1 MGNVNSWHV
10 ALSLTFVVGFLMTV
24 VIEAWRNTGMVP
36 VGHSIRFAASRIPW
50 ASSGSTES
58 TIRRHAAS
66 HDRSFIPY
74 DDAPAARPAAH
85 SHHGSWVIATA
96 AFLLIAFRQTD
107 VFPTYPWSQSSTFH
121 SGRRRLPVASHPR
134 DGTAVLVSHWRAR
147 ARPVHLRIGRPIRLR
162 RPDER
167 PTIAPDLEQLVIVE
181 MLLIVVVLFCFS
193 VIHDYGGLTRV
204 IKGLIAGAV
213 VSAAIAL
220 LGSVTGSADTRIRIP
235 GLVNQVPLNFSADD
249 LVRQGMVRGQG
260 SASHPLELACI
271 LSVIFPLALGLVLS
285 LRAAGK
291 RWWPWAAA
299 TGIILGGTAVTLSRS
314 GVVGVVV
321 AFAVMAGFWPI
332 RRTLTVLAGIG
343 CLAMVGSS
351 SGVSG

>member
-1 MGNVNSWHV
+1 MGSVQFTSERQRSVGPRRSRSPARERARPSRSGRSFRAVMGNVNSWHV

-74 DDAPAARPAAH
+74 DDAPAAHPAAH

-107 VFPTYPWSQSSTFH
+107 VLPYVPLGLSPSTFH

-162 RPDER
+162 RPDD
-167 PTIAPDLEQLVIVE
+167 AAD
-181 MLLIVVVLFCFS
+181 
-193 VIHDYGGLTRV
+193 H
-204 IKGLIAGAV
+204 
-213 VSAAIAL
+213 SA
-220 LGSVTGSADTRIRIP
+220 
-235 GLVNQVPLNFSADD
+235 
-249 LVRQGMVRGQG
+249 
-260 SASHPLELACI
+260 
-271 LSVIFPLALGLVLS
+271 
-285 LRAAGK
+285 
-291 RWWPWAAA
+291 
-299 TGIILGGTAVTLSRS
+299 
-314 GVVGVVV
+314 
-321 AFAVMAGFWPI
+321 
-332 RRTLTVLAGIG
+332 
-343 CLAMVGSS
+343 
-351 SGVSG
+351 